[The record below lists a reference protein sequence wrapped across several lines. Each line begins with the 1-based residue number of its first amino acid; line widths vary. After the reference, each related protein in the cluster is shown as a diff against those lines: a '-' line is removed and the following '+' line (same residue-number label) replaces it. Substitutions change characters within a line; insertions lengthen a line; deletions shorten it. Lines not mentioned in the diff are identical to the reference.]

1 MKIKVAYI
9 FFFIALFF
17 HMANLLEAETSSKV
31 DQKKINEGKKLFLD
45 IKIAIMEERFE
56 EAHNMAER
64 LIQDYAGDYQIDMYL
79 NLYSK
84 TFYLLDEDY
93 RNVISEYLPK
103 GLKERIKDMKSKE
116 KKTALDIVKIVV
128 VGTSPTIDNK
138 ERIKYL
144 SMLIKQFPNSIWKD
158 WAEWELMTERIYRPK
173 EKYQD
178 KSDEEKQRLLI
189 KDLFNGGKKYIE
201 QHPGSYMLPTALGT
215 TSSWGAG
222 VIALEHSASQ
232 KEITMGEN
240 EKDEIISMSKKVL
253 REYPQAGY
261 YCVRARDTLRSL
273 KVTKFQEINAFS
285 EQEDKIIRK
294 FYLNAYEPS
303 DSRFKNNVK
312 AYMKLKK
319 EKEKLP

>member
-9 FFFIALFF
+9 FFFVVLFV
-17 HMANLLEAETSSKV
+17 HMPNLLEAKTSSKV

-103 GLKERIKDMKSKE
+103 GLKEKIKDMKSKE
-116 KKTALDIVKIVV
+116 KKTALDIVIIFE
-128 VGTSPTIDNK
+128 VGTWPIVHK
-138 ERIKYL
+138 VERIKYL
-144 SMLIKQFPNSIWKD
+144 NMIIKQFPSSIWRD
-158 WAEWELMTERIYRPK
+158 WAEWELIVEETVRPE

-178 KSDEEKQRLLI
+178 KSDEERQRLLI
-189 KDLFNGGKKYIE
+189 KDLFNAGKKYIE
-201 QHPGSYMLPTALGT
+201 RHPGSYMQARALEA
-215 TSSWGAG
+215 TSSWGAM
-222 VIALEHSASQ
+222 VIALENSASRE
-232 KEITMGEN
+232 EITMGEN
-240 EKDEIISMSKKVL
+240 EEDEIISMSKKVL
-253 REYPQAGY
+253 REYPRAGY
-261 YCVRARDTLRSL
+261 MCACARDTLRSL
-273 KVTKFQEINAFS
+273 KVTKFKEINAFS